1 MASENVENY
10 LKRIYT
16 IEKTGERASTTLLSE
31 KLQISP
37 ASVSEM
43 IKRLAE
49 QGDVNY
55 TPYRGVELTREG
67 RKRALRIIRRHRL
80 WELFLV
86 RVLKYRWDEVHTEA
100 ERLEHVTSEL
110 MEDRLDQF
118 LGNPT
123 IDPHGDAIPSA
134 DGELPDGAAVP
145 LSVVTPSEVIVRR
158 VSDEETEI
166 LRYATRLG
174 IELEKQLT
182 VLERI
187 SFDGS
192 LRVSIDGKEQ
202 FVSQKLAS
210 RIFVEPAKP
219 KKGRGDGSPA

>member
-1 MASENVENY
+1 MPSENVENY

-16 IEKTGERASTTLLSE
+16 IEKTGGRASTTLLSE

-49 QGDVNY
+49 QGDVHY
-55 TPYRGVELTREG
+55 TPYRGVELTSEG
-67 RKRALRIIRRHRL
+67 RKRALQIIRRHRL

-86 RVLKYRWDEVHTEA
+86 RVLKYGWDEVHTEA
-100 ERLEHVTSEL
+100 ERLEHVTSDL
-110 MEDRLDQF
+110 MEERLDQF

-134 DGELPDGAAVP
+134 DGKLPDGAAVP
-145 LSVVTPSEVIVRR
+145 LSTIAPSEVVVRR

-174 IELEKQLT
+174 IELNKRLT
-182 VLERI
+182 VLETI
-187 SFDGS
+187 GFDNS
-192 LRVSIDGKEQ
+192 LRVEIDGKEQ
-202 FVSQKLAS
+202 FVSHKLAS
-210 RIFVEPAKP
+210 RIFVEAIPS
-219 KKGRGDGSPA
+219 KKGKDNGAAA

>member
-1 MASENVENY
+1 MPSENVENY

-16 IEKTGERASTTLLSE
+16 IEKAGERASTTLLSE

-49 QGDVNY
+49 QGDVHY
-55 TPYRGVELTREG
+55 TPYRGVELTVEG

-86 RVLKYRWDEVHTEA
+86 RVLGYRWDEVHTEA

-110 MEDRLDQF
+110 MEDRLDTF

-134 DGELPDGAAVP
+134 DGTLPDGSAVP
-145 LSVVTPSEVIVRR
+145 LSTVDPSKVVVRR
-158 VSDEETEI
+158 VSDEETDI

-174 IELEKQLT
+174 IELNKPLT
-182 VLERI
+182 VLETIR
-187 SFDGS
+187 FDNS
-192 LRVSIDGKEQ
+192 LRIEIDGKEQ
-202 FVSQKLAS
+202 FISHKLAS
-210 RIFVEPAKP
+210 RIFVEATKP
-219 KKGRGDGSPA
+219 KKGKRNGSAA